1 MKYLLLILC
10 LSFTIPILAQAEDEF
25 ELKPSQSML
34 MPGKGPGQDGA
45 SNPYAGQDCFAIVE
59 NMGKTEVSIRI
70 QKKGK
75 ILQAISVPE
84 GKTKKVK
91 LLKDQELYL
100 DASDGGMVKASLDFR
115 PIEQK

>member
-10 LSFTIPILAQAEDEF
+10 LSFTMPALAQGEDEF

-34 MPGKGPGQDGA
+34 MTGKGPGQDGA
-45 SNPYAGQDCFAIVE
+45 INPYAGQDCTAIVE
-59 NMGKTEVSIRI
+59 NMGKIEVSIRI

-75 ILQAISVPE
+75 ILQTISVTAGE
-84 GKTKKVK
+84 TKRVK

-100 DASDGGMVKASLDFR
+100 DASDGGMVQAKVNFEALAN
-115 PIEQK
+115 